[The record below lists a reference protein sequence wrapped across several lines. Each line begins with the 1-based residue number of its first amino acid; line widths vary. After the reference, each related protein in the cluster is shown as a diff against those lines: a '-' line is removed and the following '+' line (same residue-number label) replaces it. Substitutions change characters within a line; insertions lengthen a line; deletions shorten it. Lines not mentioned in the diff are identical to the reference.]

1 MNNIKKSL
9 LAVGMSLVL
18 CFSLLMGTTYAW
30 FTSSVTNNENK
41 ISAGTLSIGAY
52 AYDSKTA
59 SVDGGTTVNIVGK
72 DYHFAKYGQDL
83 KEDNKASI
91 DETNFDPNKTYAKLY
106 EVKNEG
112 TLSFKFRFDFCNAV
126 DGGLGD
132 LLWFD
137 FIPLNENNQPERALD
152 KTKTLNELE
161 AYLNDDKGTALN
173 SKDSKKYLFM
183 YGLDTSKTS
192 ADYFNEYYKG
202 NTFKFDINIE
212 AAQVNGEF
220 EALPQDEILKEDIS
234 NVNDLAN
241 MMRYI
246 DNGNNVDSKITAS
259 MKLEDTMSIKDGQ
272 SVKLDIGKGVKF
284 EIPSQVKSTS
294 GFKNSQNNKAYTEKA
309 AITVKNGATLELTG
323 EGTLKSDD
331 YYAVKVE
338 DGGTLKINGVTID
351 ASNGYKSGIYGIYSQ
366 GILSVENATINA
378 FTDNDIKSSSEN
390 PSPLGGSTAY
400 GIYAAGG
407 TLTVRGCEIHVT
419 GATNGNTGNGAN
431 GIYVNGATGVVV
443 RDTTITGTGEGTSQ
457 TGIYC
462 FGGSIELI
470 SNVNIDIKGT
480 AVDTWKSI
488 ERIEKST
495 LKGSK
500 YSLYNRSNTAVPV
513 TKDTT
518 LDGDKSGNITQVE

>member
-59 SVDGGTTVNIVGK
+59 SVDGGTTVKIDGK
-72 DYHFAKYGQDL
+72 DYHFAKDGQDL
-83 KEDNKASI
+83 KKDNKASI

-112 TLSFKFRFDFCNAV
+112 TLPFKFRFDFCNAV
-126 DGGLGD
+126 DGGLGNV
-132 LLWFD
+132 LWFD
-137 FIPLNENNQPERALD
+137 FIPLNENNQPEGALD
-152 KTKTLNELE
+152 KAKTLNELE
-161 AYLNDDKGTALN
+161 AYLNDDKGTELESDKN
-173 SKDSKKYLFM
+173 KKYIFI
-183 YGLDTSKTS
+183 YGLVNGTS
-192 ADYFNEYYKG
+192 NYYEG

-212 AAQVNGEF
+212 ATQVNGEF
-220 EALPQDEILKEDIS
+220 EVLPKDEVLKEEIS
-234 NVNDLAN
+234 SASGLDN
-241 MMRYI
+241 MMKYI
-246 DNGNNVDSKITAS
+246 RNGNNVESKITES
-259 MKLEDTMSIKDGQ
+259 IKLENTMTLKENQ
-272 SVKLDIGKGVKF
+272 TVKLEIAKDVVF
-284 EIPSQVKSTS
+284 DIPSQVKSTS

-338 DGGTLKINGVTID
+338 EGGTLKIKGVTID
-351 ASNGYKSGIYGIYSQ
+351 ASNGYKGGIYRIYSQ
-366 GILSVENATINA
+366 GILSVEKATINA
-378 FTDNDIKSSSEN
+378 FTDNDIKSSLEN

-407 TLTVRGCEIHVT
+407 TLTVRGCKIHVT

-431 GIYVNGATGVVV
+431 GIYVNGATDVVV